1 MSEHGNHGHCPDCG
15 GSDGHHFNDC
25 IYDGVGSGRGYSSGG
40 SDVWKWICVI
50 CMVVFAG
57 LFQYADGMQAV
68 GASMLRGL
76 TDVKVPVIIAFVSL
90 MFMAVA
96 YM

>member
-15 GSDGHHFNDC
+15 GSGGHHFNDC

-57 LFQYADGMQAV
+57 LCPPIGVVFY
-68 GASMLRGL
+68 L
-76 TDVKVPVIIAFVSL
+76 AFLFSK
-90 MFMAVA
+90 
-96 YM
+96 